1 VLKVG
6 YLKKQASSFPRTWQG
21 RWFQLFCLPAQLVYS
36 SEKDASV
43 TIPLSADCAVSE
55 IRATGGTPAFEFSVR
70 TAQRVWHLGGAVESE
85 IKDWAGAI
93 ARVIALAGSKAT
105 QICVAAEAAIAE
117 LQQMLVYGHVK
128 YQGRTFLRTEHGQNA
143 ETALARVRQEVAA
156 VAQAW
161 TEVASSASSSPY
173 APELQVL
180 LDNYRACV
188 ARASVLVSAMWIRI
202 RAQDAIERYK
212 AEVRAA
218 EVALGKGE
226 HELAAARKFWDHS
239 KVLLEGIR
247 NEPEFRRGFVLR
259 SMSSQDLRLKELRT
273 AEDKAA
279 TELSLSVPGGVAGNG
294 GGTSAFDHDSKTG
307 LDPSAEAPRTD
318 APTVEEDEDPESMAR
333 KVEYIQDVQEFLD
346 ELELSSQQDDMAR
359 KLYQMGNR
367 RRPSIVK
374 SKTAAIDRALTTVEQ
389 VLRECNTL
397 YKGSTFMTPKR
408 VNSVMEKAAAFEAEL
423 EEFRKN
429 YSMEPSL
436 RSMVSKYD
444 QAWRNIKRNMD
455 ELKQRETVHTLFDQ
469 IAPLITQ
476 TSLSVAGRKLDA
488 AVASWE
494 QVKLLVEQLINMRDR
509 AIRSSQPGHASTAS
523 LSVLD
528 LSKPLRGDSVDDDV
542 GTGAKHPA
550 FNDTANKD
558 KDDAAERESS
568 TSDSNAPPVKRAAD
582 LPAPMPLS
590 MKDVES
596 VPVYVLDIDFF
607 LTQFRKRSDD
617 IEVKLPTDRKEP
629 LLPASSLAVDAG
641 VTD

>member
-1 VLKVG
+1 
-6 YLKKQASSFPRTWQG
+6 
-21 RWFQLFCLPAQLVYS
+21 
-36 SEKDASV
+36 
-43 TIPLSADCAVSE
+43 
-55 IRATGGTPAFEFSVR
+55 
-70 TAQRVWHLGGAVESE
+70 
-85 IKDWAGAI
+85 
-93 ARVIALAGSKAT
+93 
-105 QICVAAEAAIAE
+105 
-117 LQQMLVYGHVK
+117 
-128 YQGRTFLRTEHGQNA
+128 
-143 ETALARVRQEVAA
+143 
-156 VAQAW
+156 
-161 TEVASSASSSPY
+161 
-173 APELQVL
+173 
-180 LDNYRACV
+180 
-188 ARASVLVSAMWIRI
+188 MWIRI

-528 LSKPLRGDSVDDDV
+528 LSKPLRGDSADDDA

-550 FNDTANKD
+550 FKDTANKD

-641 VTD
+641 ATD